1 MQLVSSLAMLFL
13 FLFLLDAD
21 PMFVVLVAAQFNLFV
36 FVRDYLLLCVALDC
50 HWTVTGL
57 ECQVPATPDEALRT
71 SLMGI
76 FEKRRFRNFLQYLA
90 GYEEDQPDTF
100 KGTERVE

>member
-1 MQLVSSLAMLFL
+1 MC
-13 FLFLLDAD
+13 
-21 PMFVVLVAAQFNLFV
+21 
-36 FVRDYLLLCVALDC
+36 CVA
-50 HWTVTGL
+50 TGL
-57 ECQVPATPDEALRT
+57 NCCQVPATPDEALRT

-100 KGTERVE
+100 KGIL